1 MSIIIRLRKKQVKN
15 LFLNKFDISKL
26 IFSYN
31 ISPACHIARATPL
44 YRAAKP
50 VSAASALNKAL
61 LGAAGNARRYCR
73 QPFFCVEKKALVW
86 YNKGWKKRAAGCRIG
101 IRRRYRIYG

>member
-1 MSIIIRLRKKQVKN
+1 MSIIIRIRKKQVKN

-44 YRAAKP
+44 FRGRRFFGR
-50 VSAASALNKAL
+50 
-61 LGAAGNARRYCR
+61 LG
-73 QPFFCVEKKALVW
+73 
-86 YNKGWKKRAAGCRIG
+86 RIG
-101 IRRRYRIYG
+101 VAGLFTA

>member
-44 YRAAKP
+44 FRGQGYK
-50 VSAASALNKAL
+50 VAL

-73 QPFFCVEKKALVW
+73 QPFYCVLL
-86 YNKGWKKRAAGCRIG
+86 GCAA
-101 IRRRYRIYG
+101 

>member
-1 MSIIIRLRKKQVKN
+1 MSIIIQIRKKQVKN

-44 YRAAKP
+44 FRGRRF
-50 VSAASALNKAL
+50 
-61 LGAAGNARRYCR
+61 LGGLAG
-73 QPFFCVEKKALVW
+73 
-86 YNKGWKKRAAGCRIG
+86 
-101 IRRRYRIYG
+101 